1 METAVL
7 RTEMD
12 AAGESPTLEQL
23 EEWRERIAFL
33 KEFTKEMSARWD
45 SLMLAN
51 CEANG
56 DQVIG
61 DIRYYAGI
69 EKKTVCEDA
78 AKGLETILECA
89 GGDFGKV
96 AEMLASNPF
105 KHGACREVLG
115 NRWGDVFTVVE
126 KLELKEGKPSK
137 KLIAING
144 RFVK

>member
-7 RTEMD
+7 KAEMD
-12 AAGESPTLEQL
+12 AAGESPTIEQL
-23 EEWRERIAFL
+23 AEWRDRIDFL
-33 KEFTKEMSARWD
+33 KEFAKATEARWD
-45 SLMLAN
+45 ALMFAR
-51 CEANG
+51 CETEG
-56 DQVIG
+56 DQEIG

-69 EKKTVCEDA
+69 DKKTTCPDI

-89 GGDFGKV
+89 GGDFGMV

-105 KHGACREVLG
+105 KPGACRDLLG

-126 KLELKEGKPSK
+126 KLDLKEGKPTR
-137 KLIAING
+137 KLIEVNG